1 MKKIYIVLSL
11 ILILTFRYYYEHE
24 DKMLD
29 KALIYAKENR
39 NELKK
44 VLKYYKNDKE
54 KLAAAKFLIR
64 NMPYNYT
71 LEQYY
76 ISPKKEIFKLNTMEY
91 TPDSIKEIHDSLILN
106 GYIIKNHIKYDI
118 NNINSKY
125 LIQNIEAAFSIKEKP
140 WVKKIPFDSFCKYI
154 LPYRSQI
161 EKPSCLRDSM
171 IKKFVPILES
181 YHAKTSLQACLIINN
196 ELKKIM
202 KYKKIDTPIYPTIDE
217 TYSSG
222 ISACDGLCNLGTFIM
237 RACGIPISIEQT
249 TWTKMDLGHS
259 WCAVLDENK
268 FYRFFP
274 GENDPNRD
282 TSFLSSKR
290 YLHPAKIYRRTF
302 DANYNNIKR
311 KNDDGYISHLK
322 DPLIKDISY
331 ESIDDTLIDIKIPIS
346 KTISQKYKSKSD
358 QIYLCT
364 FNFYKWTPIAIGK
377 KIDSLCYFENVVGD
391 NIFIVSNYTNEIGM
405 QYITAPFYINHT
417 GKINL
422 FIPNKNN
429 SQKITLTKNKKKSNM
444 PHTLHYWDTNLNNF
458 ISLKYDQ
465 STDSTQSYSQIPS
478 NALLWFTIP
487 EKITNQRVFF
497 IEDKK
502 IRTY

>member
-91 TPDSIKEIHDSLILN
+91 NPDSIKEIHDSLILN

-196 ELKKIM
+196 ELKKS
-202 KYKKIDTPIYPTIDE
+202 KH
-217 TYSSG
+217 
-222 ISACDGLCNLGTFIM
+222 
-237 RACGIPISIEQT
+237 SI
-249 TWTKMDLGHS
+249 
-259 WCAVLDENK
+259 
-268 FYRFFP
+268 
-274 GENDPNRD
+274 
-282 TSFLSSKR
+282 
-290 YLHPAKIYRRTF
+290 
-302 DANYNNIKR
+302 
-311 KNDDGYISHLK
+311 
-322 DPLIKDISY
+322 
-331 ESIDDTLIDIKIPIS
+331 
-346 KTISQKYKSKSD
+346 
-358 QIYLCT
+358 
-364 FNFYKWTPIAIGK
+364 
-377 KIDSLCYFENVVGD
+377 
-391 NIFIVSNYTNEIGM
+391 
-405 QYITAPFYINHT
+405 
-417 GKINL
+417 
-422 FIPNKNN
+422 
-429 SQKITLTKNKKKSNM
+429 
-444 PHTLHYWDTNLNNF
+444 
-458 ISLKYDQ
+458 
-465 STDSTQSYSQIPS
+465 
-478 NALLWFTIP
+478 
-487 EKITNQRVFF
+487 
-497 IEDKK
+497 
-502 IRTY
+502 